1 MMKRLMLLAVAVA
14 VSWPLE
20 SWAQQKPNF
29 SGTWTFDAS
38 RSDALPAGRG
48 GRGGGG
54 RGLAALGMSP
64 DAPVVIA
71 QGATEITIGPATYK
85 LDGSPS
91 TITGGRGGSAQATA
105 KWDGAKLVI
114 ETTRDMRGNTLKTKE
129 VRSLDSSGKEMSVEL
144 TISAPQGEQT
154 RKLLFTKTG

>member
-1 MMKRLMLLAVAVA
+1 MKRLALLAVAVA
-14 VSWPLE
+14 VACPLE
-20 SWAQQKPNF
+20 SWAQEKPNF

-38 RSDALPAGRG
+38 RSDAPPAGRG
-48 GRGGGG
+48 GRGGGGG

-64 DAPVVIA
+64 DAPVVIT
-71 QGATEITIGPATYK
+71 QKETEITIGPATYK

-91 TITGGRGGSAQATA
+91 TIAGGRGGSAQATA
-105 KWDGAKLVI
+105 KWDGGKLVI
-114 ETTRDMRGNTLKTKE
+114 ETSRDMRGNTIKTKE
-129 VRSLDSSGKEMSVEL
+129 IRSLDSSGKEMRVEL